1 MSDRN
6 VPPPGP
12 GSAPGPRPL
21 VGSLGPLDRMRTQ
34 LAGPRGYRRI
44 DALLSSDDAAAAVAQ
59 LAPAEVFELVHEV
72 GFEDAA
78 DLIHLATPEQIQGCL
93 DLDGWTKDQLE
104 LAPLAPWLS
113 SLLDAGF
120 EKFGQIWSH
129 LDAELRAL
137 ILQRQV
143 KIYDVTMGEGPDEDN
158 DADIIA
164 TPDRF
169 FLLELT
175 GDDDSQRLVMR
186 LVEDLYRADL
196 QLAVHTI
203 MAARSEPPA
212 ELEESSYRWRSGRLA
227 DLGYVDFYDALDLF
241 RPLEPT
247 QVHIGEGTQSQR
259 VDDEARLPVVVVE
272 QVIGRSFLARALA
285 AIDDPAEAERIETG
299 LLLLVNK
306 VLAAGRA
313 RPGQAEVTRR
323 GALYAT
329 STLALGLETVARGD
343 IDRASQALSSI
354 GMERLFRVG
363 YTVTQKLARLAQALA
378 PRSITAGS
386 PAREL
391 VAALCSP
398 RPLFSRAAD
407 DPPAPGVRPFESAAD
422 LRRAG
427 ALLTELTVRIA
438 LVEGLGVDVVATGQ
452 APEPRPSL
460 DDHIRTALA
469 RAVVGGEFTGEALSQ
484 PELTALRDRGMVGGQ
499 LTPVAREA
507 GHAAIRN
514 RLGAAQLSASG
525 SIVTRLVDHWLDDL
539 AASSKA
545 CSSRSTAADRRIAVG
560 SRAAFVIGR
569 IESRRACATT
579 SCRARV
585 GPRASPWA
593 EISRR

>member
-1 MSDRN
+1 MSDRD
-6 VPPPGP
+6 VRSPP
-12 GSAPGPRPL
+12 
-21 VGSLGPLDRMRTQ
+21 LGPLDRLRAQ

-44 DALLSSDDAAAAVAQ
+44 DALLSADDAAAAVAQ
-59 LAPAEVFELVHEV
+59 LAPNEIFELVHEV

-93 DLDGWTKDQLE
+93 DLDGWSKDQLE

-113 SLLDAGF
+113 ALLDAGF
-120 EKFGQIWSH
+120 EKLGQVWSR

-143 KIYDVTMGEGPDEDN
+143 KIYDVSLDESPDEDSE
-158 DADIIA
+158 AAIYP

-196 QLAVHTI
+196 DLARHTI

-212 ELEESSYRWRSGRLA
+212 ELEEQSYRWRSARLA
-227 DLGYVDFYDALDLF
+227 DLGYVDFYDALELF
-241 RPLEPT
+241 RPLEPS
-247 QVHIGEGTQSQR
+247 QVHIGEGTQYR
-259 VDDEARLPVVVVE
+259 VVGDESHLPVAVVE

-285 AIDDPAEAERIETG
+285 AIGDPAEAERIETAIMV
-299 LLLLVNK
+299 LVNK

-313 RPGQAEVTRR
+313 RPGQAEVVRR

-343 IDRASQALSSI
+343 VERATAALGSI

-363 YTVTQKLARLAQALA
+363 YTVSHKLARLAQALA

-398 RPLFSRAAD
+398 RPLFARAAD
-407 DPPAPGVRPFESAAD
+407 DPPAAGVRPFESAAD

-427 ALLTELTVRIA
+427 AILTELTVRIA
-438 LVEGLGVDVVATGQ
+438 LVEGLGVDVIAAGQ

-469 RAVVGGEFTGEALSQ
+469 RAAVGGELRGEALSQ
-484 PELTALRDRGMVGGQ
+484 PELTALRDRGMASGR
-499 LTPVAREA
+499 LTQAARAA
-507 GHAAIRN
+507 GHAAIRD
-514 RLGAAQLSASG
+514 RLGAAQLAASG
-525 SIVTRLVDHWLDDL
+525 PIVTRLVDGWLDDL
-539 AASSKA
+539 AAILGGIS
-545 CSSRSTAADRRIAVG
+545 D
-560 SRAAFVIGR
+560 
-569 IESRRACATT
+569 
-579 SCRARV
+579 
-585 GPRASPWA
+585 A
-593 EISRR
+593 EIDPRFVEGVLVEVKRS